1 MSNINIKSD
10 MGEGNNNNVII
21 RIPSK
26 NEYVNILQ
34 NSDLNGNIDIASSK
48 SNVWNFNYSG
58 TTFDYSMLQDN
69 SAYSFSIPSKFSNGS
84 SAAVPSYH
92 TMDKSNKDM
101 VYYGWRKAILLCLV
115 VDQYLNLIKNNY
127 YVALYL
133 KW

>member
-10 MGEGNNNNVII
+10 IGGSNNNVII

-58 TTFDYSMLQDN
+58 SAFDYSMLQDN
-69 SAYSFSIPSKFSNGS
+69 SEYSFTIPSKFSNGS

-92 TMDKSNKDM
+92 TMDKSNKG
-101 VYYGWRKAILLCLV
+101 VLFYGS
-115 VDQYLNLIKNNY
+115 NNSGY
-127 YVALYL
+127 TVPCFRPMFEFNQE
-133 KW
+133 

>member
-92 TMDKSNKDM
+92 TMDKSNKNKIH
-101 VYYGWRKAILLCLV
+101 YG
-115 VDQYLNLIKNNY
+115 YNNY
-127 YVALYL
+127 NYTLPCFRPVFEF
-133 KW
+133 KQ